1 MLILRIVNSGSGL
14 KVKMGS
20 GHKEKSTIM
29 VSGMANTCR
38 SAWNMEIYFLK
49 IKKAIVQMDKLFA
62 YIIME
67 LKLME

>member
-29 VSGMANTCR
+29 VSGMANTC
-38 SAWNMEIYFLK
+38 
-49 IKKAIVQMDKLFA
+49 QMDKLFA